1 MSTMLSE
8 AHTKAVHDILVEK
21 LAVEEAQLTSEA
33 RIQED
38 LGADSLDVVEILMAV
53 EERFGISIPDE
64 ISEKV
69 STVDDLLEALA
80 EMLEKTD
87 PRLR

>member
-1 MSTMLSE
+1 MSTILSE
-8 AHTKAVHDILVEK
+8 ADTTAVYDILIERLGVEK
-21 LAVEEAQLTSEA
+21 AQLTSEA

-38 LGADSLDVVEILMAV
+38 LGADSLDIVEIIMAV

-80 EMLEKTD
+80 GMLGKTE
-87 PRLR
+87 PRLS